1 MTEEI
6 RILCVDDEPNVLN
19 ALRRL
24 FIDNNYTIITAASG
38 PEGISILEKEHVQL
52 VISDYRMPSMSGV
65 EFLRE
70 VYKRWPNTVR
80 IVLSGYADVSA
91 IVGAINEGHIY
102 KFIPKPWNDDELKVT
117 ISNALERYFLFKKN
131 TELTAELKNKNDELL
146 ELNDQLQK
154 LYEEQSKS
162 LEFRSRSLST
172 HQSLLDAMPVG
183 ILGVDNEDMVVM
195 CNTSCLLLCNEH
207 ISVIGCDARSVIP
220 HEVLQFIDTVKSSGR
235 TTGWYMRGRFRLRM
249 IGTAVKEKG
258 VIVIFVAENDP
269 A

>member
-1 MTEEI
+1 MEEEI

-24 FIDNNYTIITAASG
+24 FIDEDYVIFTASSG

-52 VISDYRMPSMSGV
+52 VISDYRMPSMNGV
-65 EFLRE
+65 EFLKE
-70 VYKRWPNTVR
+70 VYKRWPQTVR
-80 IVLSGYADVSA
+80 IVLSGYADASA

-117 ISNALERYFLFKKN
+117 ISNSVERYFLFIRN
-131 TELTAELKNKNDELL
+131 EELTVELKTKNDELL
-146 ELNDQLQK
+146 KLNDQLK
-154 LYEEQSKS
+154 SLYEEQSKS

-183 ILGVDNEDMVVM
+183 ILGVDAEDMVVM
-195 CNTSCLLLCNEH
+195 CNSSCLRFFNDT
-207 ISVIGCDARSVIP
+207 ISIIGSDAKRVLSLK
-220 HEVLQFIDTVKSSGR
+220 VLQFIDAVKSSGR
-235 TTGWYMRGRFRLRM
+235 AAESYTQGSVRLRM
-249 IGTAVKEKG
+249 IGAAVEARG
-258 VIVIFVAENDP
+258 VIVIFVDEDDP